1 MRISRRAVFVL
12 GVLASCGPG
21 KPAVTEPP
29 KLIHGGWIRETM
41 EVKTAGDVPESL
53 RTLNPTTVWRV
64 TYKGPQDISGL
75 WILYPGETVAFEAIQ
90 KINKNPS
97 IRPFYRGAFFVIL
110 DATGVPQQALG
121 DFQEGVSKVLP

>member
-1 MRISRRAVFVL
+1 MGIPRRSVFL
-12 GVLASCGPG
+12 GIGLLSCGPV

-41 EVKTAGDVPESL
+41 EEQAAAAPESI
-53 RTLNPTTVWRV
+53 RGLNPTKVWRV

-90 KINKNPS
+90 KINKNAT
-97 IRPFYRGAFFVIL
+97 IRPFYRGSFFVVL

-121 DFQEGVSKVLP
+121 DFQEGVLKALP